1 MEALSVAAF
10 LAADSQALVER
21 LAFADQQRFS
31 RNQGQQLLAW
41 EASIRILRSALG
53 AWPAATEWR
62 LVLEYDMRRLGR
74 RIDAVLVTPRGI
86 VVLEF
91 KTGLSVFDAEAR
103 RQADDYALDLEIFH
117 SASGDHPILPI
128 VVASNAATG
137 ATAWPFMFPGFV
149 DAGLTASSRDL
160 GILLRGVWARLPVP
174 PSPIDVLTWDSA
186 PYRPV
191 PGIIDAACTLYSHHG
206 VADIASARAE
216 AHNLTTTKDAIL
228 DAVAAA
234 RRDQH
239 HVILFVTGIPGA
251 GKTLCGLNAVFGA
264 GREAGA
270 TFLTGNPS
278 LVHVLREALARD
290 AARCDRNKLRAA
302 RLKTK
307 ASVQKL
313 PAFRDEYVGTGH
325 TPPEHVIVIDEAQR
339 AWDERQAIR
348 ATATKSVKLTASE
361 PAHLLDI
368 MARHADWAAVI
379 CLVGGGQEIHDG
391 EGGLAE
397 WGRAL
402 ALRPSWRVL
411 AAPDTL
417 AASNP
422 RQALPALDGLVLRE
436 SLHLSVP
443 MRSLRNSSAA
453 SWVEAVLN
461 GDAATARAIAATPG
475 PALPFVLTR
484 DLHLMRQHL
493 RAESR
498 GERRAGLIGS
508 SGGKRRRADGLGVE
522 VAHMDEAA
530 VAHWFLNRWPDVRA
544 SEALET
550 VATEFACQGLELDY
564 VGLCWGGDMLWLPQ
578 QQIWQCRAF
587 VGNQWNQVRNPET
600 IANRRNTYRVL
611 LTRARYQTVIWVPR
625 GDRDDETRKPNE
637 LDRVAQFLQA
647 SGVEI
652 LSAATEP
659 VLPEA
664 VATLL

>member
-10 LAADSQALVER
+10 LAADPQALVER

-41 EASIRILRSALG
+41 DASIRILRSALG
-53 AWPAATEWR
+53 AWPDATAWR

-74 RIDAVLVTPRGI
+74 RIDAVLVTPRG
-86 VVLEF
+86 VMVLEF
-91 KTGLSVFDAEAR
+91 KTGGSVIDAQAR

-137 ATAWPFMFPGFV
+137 PTAWPFMYRGFV
-149 DAGLTASSRDL
+149 DAGLTASGSGL
-160 GILLRGVWARLPVP
+160 GVLVREVWARLPVP
-174 PSPIDVLTWDSA
+174 PCPIDVLTWDSA

-234 RRDQH
+234 RREQH

-264 GREAGA
+264 GRDAGA

-290 AARCDRNKLRAA
+290 AANGDRNKLRAA

-313 PAFRDEYVGTGH
+313 PAFRDEYVRTGH

-348 ATATKSVKLTASE
+348 ATVTKPVKLAASE

-379 CLVGGGQEIHDG
+379 CLIGGGQEIHNG

-397 WGRAL
+397 WGAAL
-402 ALRPSWRVL
+402 AQRPSWRVL
-411 AAPDTL
+411 AAPETL
-417 AASNP
+417 AASSP
-422 RQALPALDGLVLRE
+422 RQVLPELDGLVLRE

-461 GDAATARAIAATPG
+461 GDAATARAIAAIPG

-544 SEALET
+544 SESLET

-564 VGLCWGGDMLWLPQ
+564 VGLCWGGDMLWLPPQ
-578 QQIWQCRAF
+578 KIWQCRAF
-587 VGNQWNQVRNPET
+587 VGDQWNQIRNSET

-625 GDRDDETRKPNE
+625 GDRDDETRKPEE

-647 SGVEI
+647 CGVEI

-659 VLPEA
+659 VRAEA
-664 VATLL
+664 AATLL

>member
-10 LAADSQALVER
+10 LATDPQVLVER
-21 LAFADQQRFS
+21 LAFADQQRFA

-41 EASIRILRSALG
+41 DASVRILRAALSD
-53 AWPAATEWR
+53 WPDATDWR
-62 LVLEYDMRRLGR
+62 LVLEYDMRRLAR

-91 KTGLSVFDAEAR
+91 KTGASVVDAQAR

-117 SASGDHPILPI
+117 SASGNHPILPI
-128 VVASNAATG
+128 VIASNAPTG
-137 ATAWPFMFPGFV
+137 PTAWPFMYRGFV
-149 DAGLTASSRDL
+149 DAGLTASFAGLS
-160 GILLRGVWARLPVP
+160 ILLREVWARLPTP
-174 PSPIDVLTWDSA
+174 PTPLDVRTWDAA

-206 VADIASARAE
+206 VVDIASARAE

-228 DAVAAA
+228 DAIAAA
-234 RRDQH
+234 RHDQH

-270 TFLTGNPS
+270 TFLTGNPT

-290 AARCDRNKLRAA
+290 ASQGSRDKLRAA

-313 PAFRDEYVGTGH
+313 PAFRDEYVRTGH

-339 AWDERQAIR
+339 AWDQRQAIR
-348 ATATKSVKLTASE
+348 ATATKPVKLTASE

-368 MARHADWAAVI
+368 MARHPDWAAII

-397 WGRAL
+397 WGIAL
-402 ALRPSWRVL
+402 AQRPSWRVL
-411 AAPDTL
+411 AAPETQR
-417 AASNP
+417 SGTP
-422 RQALPALDGLVLRE
+422 RQTLPALDRIVVQA

-443 MRSLRNSSAA
+443 MRSLRNSAAA
-453 SWVEAVLN
+453 SWVEAVLA
-461 GDAATARAIAATPG
+461 GDASAARAIAATG

-484 DLHLMRQHL
+484 DLRIMRQHL
-493 RAESR
+493 RASSR
-498 GERRAGLIGS
+498 GERRAGLVGS

-564 VGLCWGGDMLWLPQ
+564 VGLCWAGDMLWLPGQ
-578 QQIWQCRAF
+578 RIWQCRAF
-587 VGNQWNQVRNPET
+587 VGDQWNQTRNLET
-600 IANRRNTYRVL
+600 IANRINTYRVL
-611 LTRARYQTVIWVPR
+611 MTRARYQTVIWVPR
-625 GDRDDETRKPNE
+625 GDRHDQTRNPDE
-637 LDRVAQFLQA
+637 LDRVAQFLRA
-647 SGVEI
+647 CGVEI
-652 LSAATEP
+652 LSEVTA
-659 VLPEA
+659 LPRADA

>member
-10 LAADSQALVER
+10 LAADPQALVER

-41 EASIRILRSALG
+41 DASIRILRVAFSD
-53 AWPAATEWR
+53 WPEASDWR

-86 VVLEF
+86 IVLEF
-91 KTGLSVFDAEAR
+91 KTGASGVDAQAR
-103 RQADDYALDLEIFH
+103 RQAEDYALDLEIFH
-117 SASGDHPILPI
+117 SASDDHPILPI

-137 ATAWPFMFPGFV
+137 PTAWPFMYRGFV
-149 DAGLTASSRDL
+149 DAGLTASPRGL
-160 GILLRGVWARLPVP
+160 GILVREVWARLPVP
-174 PSPIDVLTWDSA
+174 PNLLDVQNWDQA

-228 DAVAAA
+228 DAIAAA

-264 GREAGA
+264 GRDAGA
-270 TFLTGNPS
+270 TFLTGNPT

-290 AARCDRNKLRAA
+290 AAQGNRDKLRAA

-313 PAFRDEYVGTGH
+313 PAFRDEYVRTGH
-325 TPPEHVIVIDEAQR
+325 IPPEHVIVIDEAQR

-348 ATATKSVKLTASE
+348 ATATRPVQLSASE

-368 MARHADWAAVI
+368 MARHADWAAII

-397 WGRAL
+397 WGGAL
-402 ALRPSWRVL
+402 AQRPSWRVL
-411 AAPDTL
+411 AAPETQR
-417 AASNP
+417 SGTP
-422 RQALPALDGLVLRE
+422 RQTLPALDGMALQD

-443 MRSLRNSSAA
+443 MRSLRNSAAA
-453 SWVEAVLN
+453 SWVEAVLG
-461 GDAATARAIAATPG
+461 GDPSAARAIASAG

-484 DLHLMRQHL
+484 DLHAMRQHL
-493 RAESR
+493 RASSR
-498 GERRAGLIGS
+498 GERRAGLVGS

-522 VAHMDEAA
+522 VPHMDEAA

-544 SEALET
+544 SDALET

-564 VGLCWGGDMLWLPQ
+564 VGLCWGGDMLWLPLQ
-578 QQIWQCRAF
+578 KIWQCRAF
-587 VGNQWNQVRNPET
+587 VGDQWNQTRNPET
-600 IANRRNTYRVL
+600 IANRTNTYRVL

-625 GDRDDETRKPNE
+625 GDRSDQTRNPDE

-647 SGVEI
+647 CGVE
-652 LSAATEP
+652 T
-659 VLPEA
+659 LPEVVA
-664 VATLL
+664 SPRADTVATLL

>member
-10 LAADSQALVER
+10 LATDPQALVER
-21 LAFADQQRFS
+21 LAFADQQRFA

-41 EASIRILRSALG
+41 DASVRILRAALYDW
-53 AWPAATEWR
+53 AEATDWQ

-74 RIDAVLVTPRGI
+74 RIDAVLVTPHGI

-91 KTGLSVFDAEAR
+91 KIGVSLIDAQAR

-117 SASGDHPILPI
+117 SASGNHPILPI
-128 VVASNAATG
+128 VVARNAATG
-137 ATAWPFMFPGFV
+137 PTAWPFMYRGFV
-149 DAGLTASSRDL
+149 DAGLTASYAGL
-160 GILLRGVWARLPVP
+160 GILLQELWARLPVP
-174 PSPIDVLTWDSA
+174 PSPLDVLTWDTA

-206 VADIASARAE
+206 VVDIASARAE

-228 DAVAAA
+228 DAIAAA
-234 RRDQH
+234 RHDQR

-270 TFLTGNPS
+270 TFLTGNPT

-290 AARCDRNKLRAA
+290 AAQGYRDKLRAA

-313 PAFRDEYVGTGH
+313 PAFRDEYVRTGH

-348 ATATKSVKLTASE
+348 ATATKPVKLTASE

-368 MARHADWAAVI
+368 MARHTDWAAII

-397 WGRAL
+397 WGIAL
-402 ALRPSWRVL
+402 AQRPSWRVL
-411 AAPDTL
+411 AAPETQQ
-417 AASNP
+417 SGTP
-422 RQALPALDGLVLRE
+422 RQTLPALDGMALLA

-443 MRSLRNSSAA
+443 MRSLRNSAAA
-453 SWVEAVLN
+453 SWVEAVLE
-461 GDAATARAIAATPG
+461 GDAPAARAIAISG

-484 DLHLMRQHL
+484 DLHIMRQHL
-493 RAESR
+493 RTNSR
-498 GERRAGLIGS
+498 GERRSGLVGS

-564 VGLCWGGDMLWLPQ
+564 VGLCWGGDMLWLPGQ
-578 QQIWQCRAF
+578 RIWQCRAF
-587 VGNQWNQVRNPET
+587 VGDQWNQTRNLET
-600 IANRRNTYRVL
+600 IANRTNTYRVL

-625 GDRDDETRKPNE
+625 GDPDDQTRNPNE

-647 SGVEI
+647 CGVEI
-652 LSAATEP
+652 LPEVTEP
-659 VLPEA
+659 VRA
-664 VATLL
+664 DDVAILL